1 MMRWLIV
8 INMVTHKAFLSIYW
22 SFQEKLQL
30 GYFQEDQSKTNMQI
44 SV

>member
-1 MMRWLIV
+1 
-8 INMVTHKAFLSIYW
+8 MVTHKAFLSIYRP
-22 SFQEKLQL
+22 FQEKLKL